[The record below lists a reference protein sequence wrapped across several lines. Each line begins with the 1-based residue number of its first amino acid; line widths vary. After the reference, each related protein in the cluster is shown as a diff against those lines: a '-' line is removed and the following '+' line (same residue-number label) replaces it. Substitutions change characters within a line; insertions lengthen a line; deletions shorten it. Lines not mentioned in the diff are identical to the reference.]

1 MKILRTI
8 ILVVLVGLTLQ
19 SCKENKEYKK
29 MEQAPNQAQ
38 MQQTNSIHEI
48 KVNEVLDGGGY
59 TYLNVTEGTKKYWMA
74 ITSANI
80 RVGET
85 YYYSG
90 GMEMKDFESKQLG
103 KTFDFITF
111 TDMVTTSKNELKKDE
126 VKNPHKAATE
136 AKENKMIDK
145 LAKIAGE
152 IYLEDLFKNKNSYS
166 NKEIEITGVVVKVNK
181 NILDKNW
188 IHIIDGTKTETN
200 SSLTITSTEMVKV
213 GDTVT
218 VNGKIVLD
226 KDFGYGYVYDIILEE
241 GKFK

>member
-1 MKILRTI
+1 ML
-8 ILVVLVGLTLQ
+8 
-19 SCKENKEYKK
+19 S
-29 MEQAPNQAQ
+29 
-38 MQQTNSIHEI
+38 NSSSDPGPDPAATAFTPSVKPCGKSVWLES
-48 KVNEVLDGGGY
+48 LDPVCHALLFPA
-59 TYLNVTEGTKKYWMA
+59 T
-74 ITSANI
+74 ANI
-80 RVGET
+80 KVGET

-111 TDMVTTSKNELKKDE
+111 ADMVTTNKDE
-126 VKNPHKAATE
+126 LNKAKVKNPHKAANE

-145 LAKIAGE
+145 LAKNAGD

-166 NKEIEITGVVVKVNK
+166 NKEIEINGVVVKVNK

>member
-1 MKILRTI
+1 MKFLKITV
-8 ILVVLVGLTLQ
+8 LVVLAGLVFQ

-29 MEQAPNQAQ
+29 IEKAPIKA
-38 MQQTNSIHEI
+38 TNTIHEI
-48 KVNEVLDGGGY
+48 VVNEVVDGGGY
-59 TYLNVTEGTKKYWMA
+59 TYLNVKEAEKEYWMA
-74 ITSANI
+74 ITSAN
-80 RVGET
+80 VKAGET

-90 GMEMKDFESKQLG
+90 GMQMKDFESKQLG

-111 TDMVTTSKNELKKDE
+111 AEMVSTSKEELVNEAKAKS
-126 VKNPHKAATE
+126 NPHKSATE
-136 AKENKMIDK
+136 AKEDKMIDK
-145 LAKIAGE
+145 LAKNDGE
-152 IYLEDLFKNKNSYS
+152 IYLEEIFKNKNSYS
-166 NKEIEITGVVVKVNK
+166 NKEVEVKGVVVKVNK

-200 SSLTITSTEMVKV
+200 SSLTITSNELVKV
-213 GDTVT
+213 GDTVV